1 MYNPLMSF
9 LKPQRFFG
17 GGGGGGGGS
26 DDSGSSSSTG
36 YTSISDMFDGGGA
49 GGSGDSFF
57 SGSHD
62 DYVSSG
68 GTGGVSHS
76 SSNNDNDDNDNSTST
91 STSTSA
97 DTSGNSGYTSLTDM
111 FDGGGAGGS
120 GSEFFTGSH
129 EDYEQTEAG
138 IADAASDAAGT
149 TNYEGGTYTGVTDMI
164 DGGGP
169 GQSGNTFEGPL
180 SDISTGIGATPLG
193 SGIEPTGVAD
203 FVASGGITGLVL
215 NTIMDGVDA
224 LGGASSSGEGSGST
238 GYTGFTD
245 MIDGGGPGQSGD
257 EFGGALGGVS
267 NALGLSP
274 LGSGDDSSDDSSE
287 GNSGY
292 TSIRDFIDGG
302 GPGFHGDTFGGALG
316 GVSNAIG
323 LSPLG
328 GGNNQGGG
336 AEEGNSGYTSITD
349 MLDGG
354 GPGQSGDTF
363 GGLLGGI
370 TNALPYVE
378 PLGSADEPGF
388 LSSITG
394 YGYYDENGVYVPATV
409 DLIDGGGAGESGDQ
423 FEGLIG
429 DLSNAVGATPYESN
443 LDPTGVA
450 GVVND
455 VVTGTGNAVEGIVG
469 SAVDAVSDIFTDN
482 TTNTTNTTNNYTT
495 DDSTTDNS
503 VLNTTNN
510 NYSTYNTVPNTIQL
524 LDPVRPADYIETSN
538 IGDYTTL
545 SVGQPGGGATNFNL
559 DGVGQPGGIVNS
571 PAGTMSYLPSEG
583 LMALQNLYAN
593 AASQQAPVQQA
604 TFGFPGQQNLF
615 PSLVLPQLN
624 SQQQNAVVDPY
635 GLFQFNQRLV

>member
-17 GGGGGGGGS
+17 GGDSGGGGGS
-26 DDSGSSSSTG
+26 DSDDSSSSSSGGG
-36 YTSISDMFDGGGA
+36 YTSIADMFDGGGA
-49 GGSGDSFF
+49 GGSGDSFY

-76 SSNNDNDDNDNSTST
+76 SSNNDNDDPAPTPVVSTPTPVVST
-91 STSTSA
+91 PAPA
-97 DTSGNSGYTSLTDM
+97 DTSSNSGYTGLIDM

-129 EDYEQTEAG
+129 ETYEDTAAG

-169 GQSGNTFEGPL
+169 GQSGDTFEGPL

-193 SGIEPTGVAD
+193 SGIEPTGVAN
-203 FVASGGITGLVL
+203 FVASGGITGAVI
-215 NTIMDGVDA
+215 NAIT
-224 LGGASSSGEGSGST
+224 GGGSSPAGGIATLPAAEVTAQPGETS
-238 GYTGFTD
+238 GYTGLTD

-274 LGSGDDSSDDSSE
+274 LGSGDDQGDDS
-287 GNSGY
+287 
-292 TSIRDFIDGG
+292 
-302 GPGFHGDTFGGALG
+302 GA
-316 GVSNAIG
+316 
-323 LSPLG
+323 
-328 GGNNQGGG
+328 
-336 AEEGNSGYTSITD
+336 GNSGYTSITD
-349 MLDGG
+349 MIDGG
-354 GPGQSGDTF
+354 GPGQSGDEF
-363 GGLLGGI
+363 GGLLGPVS
-370 TNALPYVE
+370 NAVGVT

-388 LSSITG
+388 LAGVSG

-409 DLIDGGGAGESGDQ
+409 DMIDGGGAGTSGDE
-423 FEGLIG
+423 FGGALG
-429 DLSNAVGATPYESN
+429 GVSNAVGATPYGSGIE
-443 LDPTGVA
+443 PTGVA

-455 VVTGTGNAVEGIVG
+455 AVTGTGNAIENIVDT
-469 SAVDAVSDIFTDN
+469 AANTVSNIFNDN
-482 TTNTTNTTNNYTT
+482 TTTSAIDN
-495 DDSTTDNS
+495 STTDNS
-503 VLNTTNN
+503 VVNN
-510 NYSTYNTVPNTIQL
+510 TYNTVPDTIQL
-524 LDPVRPADYIETSN
+524 LDPVSAPDYIEESP

-545 SVGQPGGGATNFNL
+545 SVGQPGGGTTNFDL
-559 DGVGQPGGIVNS
+559 VGVGQPGGIVNP
-571 PAGTMSYLPSEG
+571 PAGTTNYLPSEG

-604 TFGFPGQQNLF
+604 TFGFPGQQNFF

-624 SQQQNAVVDPY
+624 SQQQNSVVDPY